1 MISGQQYALF
11 PSTDTIILSNTK
23 ITDFIIVTYISERM
37 NRNLIKDTEYFLTQI
52 DNDIRVD
59 ISGDLMASDA
69 NIYIQILKVGE
80 H

>member
-1 MISGQQYALF
+1 MISGQQYDLF